1 MRVVGAAHNGS
12 ERAGPVGPPRWKSMF
27 AIWLAVYP
35 LVTTLSSLLGPHL
48 RDLPVPLQT
57 LVMTLLLVPAMTLV
71 MLPLVSRLLAGFLRS

>member
-1 MRVVGAAHNGS
+1 MLV
-12 ERAGPVGPPRWKSMF
+12 
-27 AIWLAVYP
+27 IWLSVYP
-35 LVTTLSSLLGPHL
+35 LVTTLGLLLGPHL